1 MELQFESVSRETI
14 GAALAVHRSLGP
26 GLLESAYHNALRV
39 ALAHREI
46 PFDSQVSVELKFEG
60 IPVGRHRLDLVVAG
74 ELVVELKAVASILPI
89 HVAQLRS
96 YLRASH
102 LTVGLLLNFNAP
114 RLTVKRVVQS

>member
-1 MELQFESVSRETI
+1 MEGQFEVVSRDTI

-39 ALAHREI
+39 ALTHRGI
-46 PFDSQVSVELKFEG
+46 PFESQLPVELQFEG
-60 IPVGRHRLDLVVAG
+60 VSVGRHRLDLVVAG
-74 ELVVELKAVASILPI
+74 ELVVELKAVAALLPI

-96 YLRASH
+96 YLRATH
-102 LTVGLLLNFNAP
+102 LNVGLLLNFNAP